1 MVIPTIRYQIQVS
14 RLHLLNQFSDMPPP
28 RKINN
33 YFKRPTFAADAK
45 ETRSKSPGVDPAPQS
60 SPLNELSSQLLPSD
74 ITAPDTPNGPS
85 SQLNRSLLCAAGDD
99 PADNEPAPQS
109 SFQSAGTG
117 TSFNSAQRIMK
128 NGKEIVISSDGD
140 ESDSA
145 ESLESP
151 DDLLANFLA
160 PKSPVTPKARTG
172 RKNSKHKGVV
182 RPESA
187 PRKYK
192 NSLENLVRQA
202 VSDND
207 TEAGIAKLR
216 ASLNDES
223 DRNTDSGA
231 DKASNLN
238 EGALASAIDDGNDD
252 SMGLQRLLD
261 AVRRTEAFDLGKSWS
276 FFDLQTPLPPG
287 PTFPRECVSPGTY
300 LGVLR
305 GAYIGVTRS
314 CVARSDNP

>member
-1 MVIPTIRYQIQVS
+1 
-14 RLHLLNQFSDMPPP
+14 
-28 RKINN
+28 
-33 YFKRPTFAADAK
+33 
-45 ETRSKSPGVDPAPQS
+45 
-60 SPLNELSSQLLPSD
+60 
-74 ITAPDTPNGPS
+74 
-85 SQLNRSLLCAAGDD
+85 
-99 PADNEPAPQS
+99 
-109 SFQSAGTG
+109 
-117 TSFNSAQRIMK
+117 MK
-128 NGKEIVISSDGD
+128 NGKEVVISSDGD

-145 ESLESP
+145 GSLESP
-151 DDLLANFLA
+151 DDLLARFLA
-160 PKSPVTPKARTG
+160 PKSPVTPKERTG
-172 RKNSKHKGVV
+172 DDSETIQPVRKNPKHKSVV
-182 RPESA
+182 RTESA

-202 VSDND
+202 VSDNE

-223 DRNTDSGA
+223 DRNTDSGP

-238 EGALASAIDDGNDD
+238 EGVLASAIDDGNDD

-287 PTFPRECVSPGTY
+287 PDFPRECVSPRTY

-305 GAYIGVTRS
+305 GGYIGVTRS
-314 CVARSDNP
+314 CVTRSDNP

>member
-1 MVIPTIRYQIQVS
+1 
-14 RLHLLNQFSDMPPP
+14 MPPP
-28 RKINN
+28 RKITN
-33 YFKRPTFAADAK
+33 YFKRPAFASAVK
-45 ETRSKSPGVDPAPQS
+45 ETRSKSPGEDPAPQS
-60 SPLNELSSQLLPSD
+60 SPQSSPLTELSSQQLPSD

-85 SQLNRSLLCAAGDD
+85 SQLNRSLLRATGDE
-99 PADNEPAPQS
+99 PAHNEPAPQS

-117 TSFNSAQRIMK
+117 TSFSSAQRIMK
-128 NGKEIVISSDGD
+128 HGKEVVISSDGD

-145 ESLESP
+145 GSLESP
-151 DDLLANFLA
+151 DDLLARFLA
-160 PKSPVTPKARTG
+160 PKSPVTPKAHNGDDNETTRPT
-172 RKNSKHKGVV
+172 RKNPKHKGVV
-182 RPESA
+182 RAESA

-202 VSDND
+202 VSDNE

-223 DRNTDSGA
+223 DRNTDSGPY
-231 DKASNLN
+231 KASVLN

-252 SMGLQRLLD
+252 SMGLQRLLN
-261 AVRRTEAFDLGKSWS
+261 AVRRTEALDLGKSWS

-287 PTFPRECVSPGTY
+287 PEFPHGCVSPGTY

-305 GAYIGVTRS
+305 GGYIGVTRS
-314 CVARSDNP
+314 CATRSDNP